1 MKFFSD
7 PNGHIGLK
15 CFDRSASTVFV
26 FVRTLLSTEQE
37 SGFVQICVF
46 VLNKSRLQLLIA
58 VTEKV
63 FCKLN

>member
-15 CFDRSASTVFV
+15 CFDRSASTVFCICANIAI
-26 FVRTLLSTEQE
+26 
-37 SGFVQICVF
+37 GFVQICVF
-46 VLNKSRLQLLIA
+46 VLNKSRLQLLIP